1 MGARAKELSQ
11 FLFATHCT
19 DGNPVGKSFGYGHDI
34 RIQLEVFKSKQFS
47 CSTHSCLDFVDNQQS
62 ACFMR
67 FFFNGFKPGGIPNDN
82 AALSLNDFQNNGCL
96 ARQLESRLVCFRAG
110 IAKAC
115 NHAVSFAKFFSNAFL
130 QAAFIKV

>member
-1 MGARAKELSQ
+1 
-11 FLFATHCT
+11 
-19 DGNPVGKSFGYGHDI
+19 
-34 RIQLEVFKSKQFS
+34 
-47 CSTHSCLDFVDNQQS
+47 
-62 ACFMR
+62 MR
-67 FFFNGFKPGGIPNDN
+67 FFFNGFKPGGIPHDN
-82 AALSLNDFQNNGCL
+82 AAFSLNDFQNNGRLLIVDFIKGCEIIVFGKRNSGHERTKAFFDSVVSGQGKRAVSPAVKRMIKSQDLAFAGCL